1 MDDLIIDDTPFQQM
15 SGFMTLFGVLFVGV
29 LIFIVVWVVRRW
41 KVARDAGY
49 DPLAMD
55 TQIAAQLGRSELL
68 RAAEPTAPGAPA
80 QRRSIEDRLSELDD
94 LHARG
99 VISDAEHAA
108 ARTKALEG

>member
-1 MDDLIIDDTPFQQM
+1 MTDDFFDGTVQQM
-15 SGFMTLFGVLFVGV
+15 NGLMALFGVVFAAVVIFMIISGV
-29 LIFIVVWVVRRW
+29 RKW
-41 KVARDAGY
+41 KAAKDAGY

-68 RAAEPTAPGAPA
+68 RPAGATGA
-80 QRRSIEDRLSELDD
+80 DASQKSIEERLAELDD

-108 ARTKALEG
+108 ARARTLEG

>member
-1 MDDLIIDDTPFQQM
+1 MDDLIIDDTPLQQM

-29 LIFIVVWVVRRW
+29 LIFIVVSVVRRW

-80 QRRSIEDRLSELDD
+80 QQRSIEDRLSELDD